1 MKREQQTLQSLGVEL
16 ASLQD
21 EQLQELDLEERLL
34 DALHELKRMKSREA
48 ARRHRQY
55 IGKLMRDVDP
65 APIQALLDRLRADDR
80 RQKRVFANAER
91 WRDRLASERQ
101 GALPAFEAETG
112 AAAPELAQLI
122 NDLNHAVSDNV
133 ERRVRRQIF
142 RAIHDVL
149 AYLAWWADARGLAFT
164 HEGRRVKVNEYEGL
178 HGDYIGRL
186 SDWPWPSTG
195 NEARDR

>member
-1 MKREQQTLQSLGVEL
+1 MKREQQSLQSLGVEL
-16 ASLQD
+16 AALED
-21 EQLQELDLEERLL
+21 EQLEELSLDERLL
-34 DALHELKRMKSREA
+34 DALHDLRRMKSREA

-65 APIQALLDRLRADDR
+65 APIQALLDRLKADDR

-91 WRDRLASERQ
+91 WRDRLTSE
-101 GALPAFEAETG
+101 GHDALPAFEAETG

-122 NDLNHAVSDNV
+122 SDLNHAVSDDS

-149 AYLAWWADARGLAFT
+149 AAR
-164 HEGRRVKVNEYEGL
+164 V
-178 HGDYIGRL
+178 
-186 SDWPWPSTG
+186 SDG
-195 NEARDR
+195 